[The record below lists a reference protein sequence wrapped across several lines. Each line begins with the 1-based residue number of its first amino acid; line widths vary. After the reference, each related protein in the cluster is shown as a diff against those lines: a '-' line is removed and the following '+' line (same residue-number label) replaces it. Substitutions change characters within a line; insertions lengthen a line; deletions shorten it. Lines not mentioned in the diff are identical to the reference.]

1 LTVPT
6 DPGALVAALSTA
18 ESFAPDPR
26 MPERFFTWPEQAAM
40 VEAAMR
46 RLIG

>member
-1 LTVPT
+1 VPT